1 MKKLLIVVDYQN
13 DFVTGSLGF
22 PEAVKLEKPIAEKIA
37 QYRKEGQSIAFTYDT
52 HDGDYLKTQEG
63 RRLPVPHCVKGTE
76 GWELYGRIAGL
87 VQEGDRLIYKPAFGS
102 AELFDYLRQSDFD
115 SIELV
120 GLVSDICVISNA
132 ALVKAALPEAE
143 VTVDAACTASAD
155 PNKNRAAL
163 EIMSSLQINVIN
175 R

>member
-13 DFVTGSLGF
+13 DFVNGSLGF
-22 PEAVKLEKPIAEKIA
+22 PEAERLEAPIAEKIA
-37 QYRKEGQSIAFTYDT
+37 LYREEGQSVAFTFDT
-52 HDGDYLKTQEG
+52 HDENYLNTQEG
-63 RRLPVPHCVKGTE
+63 RRLPIPHCIRGTE
-76 GWELYGRIAGL
+76 GWELFGRVAGL
-87 VQEGDRLIYKPAFGS
+87 VCDGDKLIYKPAFGS
-102 AELFDYLRQSDFD
+102 AELFDYLRQSDYD

-120 GLVSDICVISNA
+120 GLVADICVISNA
-132 ALVKAALPEAE
+132 ALAKAALPEAE

-155 PNKNRAAL
+155 PEKKCAAL